1 MKGGVWSIKS
11 KVEVKGVLGLSRF
24 FQKLEGKIDICDS
37 GVKIRLGDLPGG
49 SVESEGGVALE
60 KITSSAEVS
69 PIVLETKV
77 SGLLFEVP
85 LPGHGG
91 EVSCLLKDFSRSH
104 GVSESDIACRYT
116 ILSGEK

>member
-1 MKGGVWSIKS
+1 MWSIKS
-11 KVEVKGVLGLSRF
+11 KVEVKGIFCFPRF

-37 GVKIRLGDLPGG
+37 GVKIRLGDFPGS
-49 SVESEGGVALE
+49 SVESESGVALE

-77 SGLLFEVP
+77 GGLLFKVP

-91 EVSCLLKDFSRSH
+91 EVSYILKDFSRSH
-104 GVSESDIACRYT
+104 GVRESNIACGYA